1 MCSKTVLS
9 VSSPVLLRCAVCHPL
24 SCAPP
29 FWCPC
34 WETASRKQSVQTFLK
49 VLFFFTFFCDLS
61 LHCGPSCPGQ
71 LQHSVGGDG
80 QALLCPSSK
89 GTVVKEA
96 TPRGLQGGACKAS
109 WLLCRGGGSGD
120 FQGLPTLP
128 AAGPCTHPMHYL
140 PQLLPPVKW
149 STHPPQ
155 LRNPAHADFQLK
167 EDQRLYTSTW
177 KHHLKCC
184 GSLNTVHSDL
194 GRNTSPQQDSK
205 HLCEGSF

>member
-1 MCSKTVLS
+1 M
-9 VSSPVLLRCAVCHPL
+9 SPPLFCCAVQFVIP
-24 SCAPP
+24 SAVPP
-29 FWCPC
+29 HSGVPA
-34 WETASRKQSVQTFLK
+34 EKQLPENSQFKLFYK
-49 VLFFFTFFCDLS
+49 CFFFTFFCDLS

-80 QALLCPSSK
+80 QAVLCPSSK
-89 GTVVKEA
+89 GTMVKEA

-128 AAGPCTHPMHYL
+128 AAGPCTQPMHYL

>member
-1 MCSKTVLS
+1 M
-9 VSSPVLLRCAVCHPL
+9 SPPLFCCAVQFVIP
-24 SCAPP
+24 STVPP
-29 FWCPC
+29 QSGVPA
-34 WETASRKQSVQTFLK
+34 EKQLPENSQFKLFYK
-49 VLFFFTFFCDLS
+49 CFFFLPSSVIYLS

>member
-1 MCSKTVLS
+1 MLRSLSSPQLCPPILVSLLRNSFQKTV
-9 VSSPVLLRCAVCHPL
+9 SSNFFISA
-24 SCAPP
+24 
-29 FWCPC
+29 
-34 WETASRKQSVQTFLK
+34 
-49 VLFFFTFFCDLS
+49 FFFTFFCDLS

-140 PQLLPPVKW
+140 PQLLPPVK
-149 STHPPQ
+149 
-155 LRNPAHADFQLK
+155 
-167 EDQRLYTSTW
+167 
-177 KHHLKCC
+177 
-184 GSLNTVHSDL
+184 
-194 GRNTSPQQDSK
+194 
-205 HLCEGSF
+205 